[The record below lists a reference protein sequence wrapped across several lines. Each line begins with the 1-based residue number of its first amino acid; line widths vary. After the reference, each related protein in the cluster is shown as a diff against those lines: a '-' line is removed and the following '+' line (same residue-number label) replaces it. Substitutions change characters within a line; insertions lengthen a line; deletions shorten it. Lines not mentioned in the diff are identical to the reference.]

1 MKKWQQ
7 ILSDHHN
14 IEVLSDTQAKV
25 LNVICDTVNKI
36 VSDDI
41 ITRIENGYTDSHGYN
56 YDSIFEYL
64 GY

>member
-14 IEVLSDTQAKV
+14 VEILSDTKVKV
-25 LNVICDTVNKI
+25 LNVIYDTINK
-36 VSDDI
+36 VSSDDI
-41 ITRIENGYTDSHGYN
+41 ITHNANGYTDSQGYT